1 MDNILMQSVKQAT
14 VLPAS
19 EQKALVKEY
28 QSTGSQTA
36 LEGLISS
43 NIRLAA
49 KFAREYR
56 RDTVEFEDLLVE
68 ATSGIM
74 RAANMYHLD
83 SAASF
88 TSYSAQW
95 MRAYCQEF
103 VQENCSTIRVGTRT
117 AKKLFG
123 SLQRL
128 RRQHGP
134 DVSTEVIASEL
145 GLDIEDVEETL
156 RFLGRK
162 AQSLDA
168 KISPSGGTVAT
179 LIPDRKAT
187 QEEML
192 HRMRVIEQIRTAT
205 EEFGKTLT
213 ERDGMIFSYR
223 TSCEHEDKM
232 GLQELGNLFGISK
245 ERVRQLENRIVANFK
260 NYLKENVTEC

>member
-1 MDNILMQSVKQAT
+1 MENILIQSMKQAI
-14 VLPAS
+14 VLPAN
-19 EQKALVKEY
+19 EQRELVKEF
-28 QSTGSQTA
+28 QTTGSKMA
-36 LEGLISS
+36 MERLINS

-68 ATSGIM
+68 AISGIM
-74 RAANMYHLD
+74 RAATMYQID

-88 TSYSAQW
+88 TSYCAQW

-123 SLQRL
+123 SLQRI
-128 RRQHGP
+128 RRQYGP
-134 DVSTEVIASEL
+134 DVSPEVIASEL
-145 GLDIEDVEETL
+145 GLDQEDVEETL

-168 KISPSGGTVAT
+168 PINPSGGTVAT
-179 LIPDRKAT
+179 LIPDEKVG

-192 HRMRVIEQIRTAT
+192 RRTRLIEQVREAKET
-205 EEFGKTLT
+205 FSKTLN
-213 ERDGMIFSYR
+213 ERDEMIFSYR
-223 TSCEHEDKM
+223 VSVEHEDKM
-232 GLQELGNLFGISK
+232 GLQELGDLFGVSK
-245 ERVRQLENRIVANFK
+245 ERVRQLESRIVKNFR
-260 NYLKENVTEC
+260 NYLEGSITER